1 MRPQSGN
8 YFSLT
13 KEDDMKFLVSWTS
26 APGVREEGYKG
37 FAQMSDADHAA
48 DHAGVTII
56 GRWHNL
62 GQGSGLA
69 ICESDDAAA
78 VHAWAFNW
86 NKILDIDVAPVLDDD
101 EARAVV
107 KAGLGL

>member
-1 MRPQSGN
+1 
-8 YFSLT
+8 
-13 KEDDMKFLVSWTS
+13 MKFLVSWTS

-37 FAQMSDADHAA
+37 FAQMSDAAHAA
-48 DHAGVTII
+48 DHAGVPII

-62 GQGSGLA
+62 GQGSGVA

-86 NKILDIDVAPVLDDD
+86 NKILDVAVAPVLDDD
-101 EARAVV
+101 ECRSLVRA
-107 KAGLGL
+107 KL